1 MLGPAGRAIAGFM
14 AFPFMDPRA
23 RDLLRMRPA
32 QLDELFARLPP
43 GPIPNGPAAGTALIA
58 TGTFL
63 AAPIAQFV
71 RAAAWQGK
79 TFDAQRGSLVNRLTP
94 LGLPAVRAA
103 VYEAPS
109 RHDGRACIVLDYS
122 KTSLAARFVRD
133 EIRALAPGYY
143 LGKAY
148 VFGVP
153 ILGFALQF

>member
-1 MLGPAGRAIAGFM
+1 
-14 AFPFMDPRA
+14 MDPRA
-23 RDLLRMRPA
+23 RDLLRMRPGE
-32 QLDELFARLPP
+32 LDDLFARLAP

-63 AAPIAQFV
+63 AEPIARFV
-71 RAAAWQGK
+71 RAAWQGK
-79 TFDAQRGSLVNRLTP
+79 TFDAQRGSLVNRVTP

-153 ILGFALQF
+153 VLGFALQF